1 LPTVR
6 LANLM
11 HLRQPASVD
20 LYVDEVLQHARVIV
34 VDHLGGESYWP
45 YGTERIREVCRQNGI
60 VLVMFSGDTTED
72 LNLLQKHGLRGAMPQ
87 HLALSARRRG
97 GQCARDVPLSVA
109 QLSAR
114 SAAGAGA
121 APAAVR
127 SGVPPAHDA
136 ATAAHWLEPGL
147 GSGRPARPW

>member
-1 LPTVR
+1 
-6 LANLM
+6 
-11 HLRQPASVD
+11 
-20 LYVDEVLQHARVIV
+20 
-34 VDHLGGESYWP
+34 
-45 YGTERIREVCRQNGI
+45 VCRQNGI

-72 LNLLQKHGLRGAMPQ
+72 LNLLQKSTASVEQCRSIWRYLREGGVPMP
-87 HLALSARRRG
+87 ARCSAILWQFCKG
-97 GQCARDVPLSVA
+97 
-109 QLSAR
+109 R
-114 SAAGAGA
+114 SGAGA